1 MRNRGW
7 VKGFVECGVADM
19 RRHLDSRII
28 FKPNRAAAL
37 AEWRPLLIA

>member
-1 MRNRGW
+1 MR
-7 VKGFVECGVADM
+7 GFVECGVSDV
-19 RRHLDSRII
+19 RCHLDSRIT